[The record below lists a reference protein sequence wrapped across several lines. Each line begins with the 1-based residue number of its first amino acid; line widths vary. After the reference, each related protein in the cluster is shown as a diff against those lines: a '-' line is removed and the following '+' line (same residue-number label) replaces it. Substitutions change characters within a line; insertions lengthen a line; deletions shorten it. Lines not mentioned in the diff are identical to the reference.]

1 MSLCEKYRPK
11 AWPEFVGQEKAVKM
25 LQHCI
30 GRWRASGES
39 DAVWLSGGSGMG
51 KTTAARIIAADLGAT
66 DMYSLIEYNGK
77 FVRANIVQEI
87 ERMIWFCPPS
97 GGWKVIIIDEAH
109 LMTDGAVEAMLN
121 LLEKLPARRLFI
133 FTSTSDLL
141 QKAPN
146 ESEKNT
152 RPWVD
157 WGEHNGPMARRCK
170 RFPFTNQG
178 IGEPGAAML
187 KKIAETEGLD
197 GQDIAKYRRHL
208 SDCGNNLGLALN
220 EIEMG
225 VML

>member
-1 MSLCEKYRPK
+1 MIR
-11 AWPEFVGQEKAVKM
+11 
-25 LQHCI
+25 HCI
-30 GRWRASGES
+30 GRMAESGES
-39 DAVWLSGGSGMG
+39 DALWVSGGSGLG
-51 KTTAARIIAADLGAT
+51 KTTAARIIAAELGAN
-66 DMYSLIEYNGK
+66 DIYSLIEYNGK
-77 FVRANIVQEI
+77 FVRANTVADI

-121 LLEKLPARRLFI
+121 LLEKLPPRRLFI

-141 QKAPN
+141 HKAPN
-146 ESEKNT
+146 ESEKGN
-152 RPWVD
+152 RAWVD
-157 WGEHNGPMARRCK
+157 WGEHNAPMARRCK

-187 KKIAETEGLD
+187 KQIAMTEGLD